1 MVLIRYISLITY
13 LLPKRVIIK
22 YLLLVG
28 MPWVPLRPL
37 RHGGQV
43 EELAALAHVAPAPG
57 HLHQGPPRRPHAR
70 ALRRRTRLQ
79 AARQVGGEGAAPLGC
94 KDDLD

>member
-1 MVLIRYISLITY
+1 MKYH
-13 LLPKRVIIK
+13 LLALYDECRLAGVS
-22 YLLLVG
+22 
-28 MPWVPLRPL
+28 WVPLRPL

-70 ALRRRTRLQ
+70 TLRRRTRLQ
-79 AARQVGGEGAAPLGC
+79 AARKVGGEGATPLG
-94 KDDLD
+94 DQDHLD